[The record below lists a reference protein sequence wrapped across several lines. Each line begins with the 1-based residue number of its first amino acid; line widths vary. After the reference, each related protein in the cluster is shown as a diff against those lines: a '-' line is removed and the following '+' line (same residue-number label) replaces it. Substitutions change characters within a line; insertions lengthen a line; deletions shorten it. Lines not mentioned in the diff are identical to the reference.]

1 MTQIRR
7 RYFLYTNTCV
17 TTQSWDHATARNFQC
32 QINHSLESFVLSH
45 GLNFGL
51 SRRYL
56 CKENIFAEFESLWAQ
71 LLHHSA
77 SSVIQRTALKARLAD
92 LAHLY
97 CDRRK
102 TKLSQK
108 RKENVYRFLML
119 TSKEQMLALKPVYT
133 GNPPSPGSIYVG
145 SLFSPLKRKVSLIST
160 LVHRA
165 LMICTKRRLNG
176 EIEQIKKILL
186 DNGYPKNVINTQI
199 TKKIAQFSILKRF
212 GPEKYPVYLRV
223 SWIDKPSTNLKKEV
237 KTAVESCYG
246 SVSTRL
252 VFTSKRM
259 LPVARKNVLS
269 ITQKSLV
276 IYEYKCHC
284 NSRYVGRT
292 SQQLQDR
299 IKQHVPQWLRQQ
311 LIRPRRSQLH
321 RWCKRNDTKPNC
333 DSATGQHLLENDQ
346 SALNYDN
353 KRFAFKLLR

>member
-1 MTQIRR
+1 MTSGSDLGELPSFWGSMVFR
-7 RYFLYTNTCV
+7 
-17 TTQSWDHATARNFQC
+17 HAPIPQKGSGNQ
-32 QINHSLESFVLSH
+32 Q
-45 GLNFGL
+45 
-51 SRRYL
+51 
-56 CKENIFAEFESLWAQ
+56 Q
-71 LLHHSA
+71 Q
-77 SSVIQRTALKARLAD
+77 QRTD
-92 LAHLY
+92 TGFETSVY
-97 CDRRK
+97 
-102 TKLSQK
+102 QK
-108 RKENVYRFLML
+108 PNF
-119 TSKEQMLALKPVYT
+119 T
-133 GNPPSPGSIYVG
+133 GQYLRWES
-145 SLFSPLKRKVSLIST
+145 FSPLKRKVSLIST

-186 DNGYPKNVINTQI
+186 DNGYPKNVINIQI

-223 SWIDKPSTNLKKEV
+223 PWIDKPSTNLKKEV

-321 RWCKRNDTKPNC
+321 R
-333 DSATGQHLLENDQ
+333 
-346 SALNYDN
+346 
-353 KRFAFKLLR
+353 